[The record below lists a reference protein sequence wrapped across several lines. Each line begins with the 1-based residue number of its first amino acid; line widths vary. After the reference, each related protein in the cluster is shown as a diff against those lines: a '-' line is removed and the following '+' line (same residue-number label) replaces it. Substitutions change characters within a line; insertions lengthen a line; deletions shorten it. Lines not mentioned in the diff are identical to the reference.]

1 MPRQHDRRPD
11 EMRPVT
17 FTRRVPRHAE
27 GAVVARFG
35 DTEVLCTASV
45 EDRVPHFVRA
55 QRGAKR
61 GWLTAE
67 YGMLPRATGE
77 RTRREAA
84 QGRQGGRTLEIQRL
98 SGRALR
104 SAVDLRKIGER
115 TVIVDCDVIHADGGT
130 RTAAISGACI
140 ALADA
145 VAAISSGA
153 MVRQVAAVPVGV
165 VDGEAV
171 LDLDYDEDSRA
182 GTDMNVVMDGDG
194 NFIEVQGTAEGLPF
208 TDVQMDSMLAL
219 ARRGIAGIIALQKDL
234 LVSA

>member
-1 MPRQHDRRPD
+1 
-11 EMRPVT
+11 MRPVT

-98 SGRALR
+98 IGRALR

-153 MVRQVAAVPVGV
+153 MVRQVAAVSVGV